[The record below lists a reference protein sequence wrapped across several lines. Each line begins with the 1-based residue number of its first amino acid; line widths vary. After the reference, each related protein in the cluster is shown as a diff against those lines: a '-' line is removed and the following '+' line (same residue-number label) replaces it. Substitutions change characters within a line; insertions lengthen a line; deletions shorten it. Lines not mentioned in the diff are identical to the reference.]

1 MRRLQVLVPLF
12 FGLAFSSFAQQ
23 HFAAPP
29 SVPAVAP
36 RPVAAGAV
44 GAAHPAPVH
53 AAAPTH
59 PVNRVPVSNVKP
71 VTTARKRPVSTQTAQ
86 THASNNQY
94 LGTGINAAHGVPL
107 PNKCN
112 HFSYPL
118 QGLNACPSS
127 SGVVL
132 PFFGGA
138 MYIPIPYYMDAGAP
152 EQPGPEGQEQAAAQQ
167 PENGPEQQSG
177 EQEPAAAVPY
187 RTPSNNI
194 NESLAQFVFVQR
206 DGSKLYAVAYSFMND
221 KLHYVTKEGV
231 RHSVAIDSLDLDATQ
246 KFNEEL
252 GNTINLPSL
261 PPSGI
266 ALNVAPVPL
275 Q

>member
-12 FGLAFSSFAQQ
+12 FGLAVSSFAQQ

-59 PVNRVPVSNVKP
+59 PLNRVPVSNVKP

-152 EQPGPEGQEQAAAQQ
+152 EQPGPKDKNRRRLSSRRTDPSSNRENKSLLQPYPTVRLQTTLMSHWHNLFSCSVTAA
-167 PENGPEQQSG
+167 S
-177 EQEPAAAVPY
+177 Y
-187 RTPSNNI
+187 TR
-194 NESLAQFVFVQR
+194 SL
-206 DGSKLYAVAYSFMND
+206 
-221 KLHYVTKEGV
+221 T
-231 RHSVAIDSLDLDATQ
+231 
-246 KFNEEL
+246 
-252 GNTINLPSL
+252 
-261 PPSGI
+261 
-266 ALNVAPVPL
+266 AL
-275 Q
+275 